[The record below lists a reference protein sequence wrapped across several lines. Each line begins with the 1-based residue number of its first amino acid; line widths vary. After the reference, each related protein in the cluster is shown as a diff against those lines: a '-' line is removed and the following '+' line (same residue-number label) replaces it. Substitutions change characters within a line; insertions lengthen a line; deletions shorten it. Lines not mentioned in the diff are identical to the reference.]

1 LLTWEGRMKKFSL
14 AALAFLFAAMLG
26 CAGALAQTYPSR
38 PITIVVGFPPGGP
51 TDTVARILAERM
63 KTSLGE
69 SVVVE
74 NVSGAAGTTAGA
86 KVARAAPDGYT
97 LSVAQWTTN
106 VGAAAIYPLQF
117 DVLKDFE
124 PISLLTTSYLWIV
137 GKPELPANNL
147 KDVVAYLKANP
158 GKATLG
164 TVGVGSAA
172 HVCLIDLLNKT
183 GTTAQF
189 VPYRGGA
196 PALQDIVGGQID
208 LACLEASQTLA
219 VFRAGKI
226 KVFGVAAAKRWPGAP
241 EVPTLA
247 EAGVPGVDI
256 AFWHGL
262 WAPKGTPKPI
272 IDKLNAA
279 VVEAFA
285 DPAVQKRFTDIGHVL
300 PTREQQNPQA
310 LFAHHK
316 AEIDKWWPIIRA
328 AGIKPTN

>member
-1 LLTWEGRMKKFSL
+1 MRKLSLSLLL
-14 AALAFLFAAMLG
+14 VAILG
-26 CAGALAQTYPSR
+26 CVGAFAQTYPSR

-106 VGAAAIYPLQF
+106 VGAAAIYPLPY
-117 DVLKDFE
+117 DVLKDFA
-124 PISLLTTSYLWIV
+124 PISLLTTSYLWII
-137 GKPELPANNL
+137 GKPGLAANNL
-147 KDVVAYLKANP
+147 KEVVAHLKSNP
-158 GKATLG
+158 GKVTLG

-172 HVCLIDLLNKT
+172 HLCLVDFLNKT
-183 GTTAQF
+183 GTTGQF

-196 PALQDIVGGQID
+196 PALQDIVGGQIE

-226 KVFGVAAAKRWPGAP
+226 KVFGVAATKRWPGAP

-279 VVEAFA
+279 VKEAFA

-300 PTREQQNPQA
+300 PTAQEQNPQA

-316 AEIDKWWPIIRA
+316 AEIEKWWPIIKA